1 MPNTAKRDGF
11 NLKISEET
19 NMDQIG
25 VVFTSTVAFI
35 MVVSKTAETNRMKC
49 NPIRTPRSEMRRMS
63 FRRRDQ
69 LKRLIEA
76 KTTMV
81 KMSEAITKRQKAM
94 ENPSLMPP
102 ALRRFM
108 KIAAVPNSAPA
119 TTPSRSATRLLLF
132 GKL

>member
-1 MPNTAKRDGF
+1 MPNIAKRDGLS
-11 NLKISEET
+11 LKMSEET

-25 VVFTSTVAFI
+25 VVLTNTVAFI

-49 NPIRTPRSEMRRMS
+49 DPIRTPRSEVRRMS

-76 KTTMV
+76 KMTTT
-81 KMSEAITKRQKAM
+81 KTSEATTNRQKAI
-94 ENPSLMPP
+94 ENPSSKPP

-132 GKL
+132 GKW